1 MSNLLEQLESVAHD
15 QELFYDMLL
24 EIGGDIEDFSSIRI
38 TENYVS
44 GCQSAVW
51 ITAKKVDNVWDIKTD
66 SDAFMVK
73 GIAKL
78 VAEVATPNPSAI
90 RFGDF
95 HSITKNLTVQRQKG
109 MQAIINRIRVLTE
122 GK

>member
-1 MSNLLEQLESVAHD
+1 
-15 QELFYDMLL
+15 
-24 EIGGDIEDFSSIRI
+24 
-38 TENYVS
+38 
-44 GCQSAVW
+44 
-51 ITAKKVDNVWDIKTD
+51 
-66 SDAFMVK
+66 MVK

>member
-1 MSNLLEQLESVAHD
+1 
-15 QELFYDMLL
+15 
-24 EIGGDIEDFSSIRI
+24 
-38 TENYVS
+38 
-44 GCQSAVW
+44 
-51 ITAKKVDNVWDIKTD
+51 
-66 SDAFMVK
+66 MVK

-95 HSITKNLTVQRQKG
+95 HGITKNLTVQRQKG
-109 MQAIINRIRVLTE
+109 MQAIINKIIQLTK

>member
-24 EIGGDIEDFSSIRI
+24 EIGGDIEDLSSIRI

>member
-1 MSNLLEQLESVAHD
+1 MSVLLEQLQSVAHD

-24 EIGGDIEDFSSIRI
+24 EIGGDMEDVSDIR
-38 TENYVS
+38 TNENYVS

-51 ITAKKVDNVWDIKTD
+51 ITANKVDGVWDIKTD

-73 GIAKL
+73 GIARV
-78 VAEVATPNPSAI
+78 VAEVAKSNPSKVS
-90 RFGDF
+90 FGDF

-109 MQAIINRIRVLTE
+109 MQAIINRIRQLTE

>member
-1 MSNLLEQLESVAHD
+1 M
-15 QELFYDMLL
+15 FYDILL
-24 EIGGDIEDFSSIRI
+24 EIGGDMDDSNNIR
-38 TENYVS
+38 THQNYVS

-51 ITAKKVDNVWDIKTD
+51 VTAEKVKGVWDIQTD

-78 VAEVATPNPSAI
+78 VAEVATPDPSAI

-95 HSITKNLTVQRQKG
+95 HSITHNLTIQRQKG
-109 MQAIINRIRVLTE
+109 MQAIINKIIQLTK

>member
-1 MSNLLEQLESVAHD
+1 MSVLLEQLQSVAHD

-24 EIGGDIEDFSSIRI
+24 EIGGDMEDLSVIR
-38 TENYVS
+38 TNENYVS

-51 ITAKKVDNVWDIKTD
+51 ITANKVDGVWDIKTD

-78 VAEVATPNPSAI
+78 VAEVAIPDPSAI

-95 HSITKNLTVQRQKG
+95 HSVTKNLTVQRQKG
-109 MQAIINRIRVLTE
+109 MQAIINRIRLITE

>member
-1 MSNLLEQLESVAHD
+1 MSELLEQLNSVSHD
-15 QELFYDMLL
+15 QEMFYDILL
-24 EIGGDIEDFSSIRI
+24 EIGGDMDDSNNIR
-38 TENYVS
+38 TNENYVS

-51 ITAKKVDNVWDIKTD
+51 VTAEKVKGVWDIQTD

-78 VAEVATPNPSAI
+78 VAEVATPDPSAI

-95 HSITKNLTVQRQKG
+95 HSITRNLTVQRQKG
-109 MQAIINRIRVLTE
+109 MQAIINKIIELTK

>member
-1 MSNLLEQLESVAHD
+1 MSVLLEQLQSVAHD

-24 EIGGDIEDFSSIRI
+24 EIGGDMEDLSSIRVS
-38 TENYVS
+38 ENYVS
-44 GCQSAVW
+44 GCQSSVW
-51 ITAKKVDNVWDIKTD
+51 VTAEKVEGVWDIKTD

-78 VAEVATPNPSAI
+78 VAEVAKTDPSAL

-109 MQAIINRIRVLTE
+109 MQAIINRIRQLTE

>member
-1 MSNLLEQLESVAHD
+1 MSELLEQLQSVSHD
-15 QELFYDMLL
+15 QEMFYDILL
-24 EIGGDIEDFSSIRI
+24 EIGGDMDDGTSIR
-38 TENYVS
+38 TNENYVS

-51 ITAKKVDNVWDIKTD
+51 VTAEKVKDVWDIQTD

-78 VAEVATPNPSAI
+78 VAEVATPDPSAI

-95 HSITKNLTVQRQKG
+95 HSITHNLTIQRQ
-109 MQAIINRIRVLTE
+109 
-122 GK
+122 

>member
-1 MSNLLEQLESVAHD
+1 MSNLLEELQSVSHD

-24 EIGGDIEDFSSIRI
+24 EIGGDMTDNPDIKNN
-38 TENYVS
+38 ENYVS

-51 ITAKKVDNVWDIKTD
+51 ITAEKVDGVWDIQTD

-73 GIAKL
+73 GIARL
-78 VAEVATPNPSAI
+78 VAEVAKPDPSAI

-95 HSITKNLTVQRQKG
+95 HSVTKNLTVQRQKG
-109 MQAIINRIRVLTE
+109 MQAIINKIIQLTE

>member
-1 MSNLLEQLESVAHD
+1 MSDLLEQLKSVSHD
-15 QELFYDMLL
+15 QEMFYDILL
-24 EIGGDIEDFSSIRI
+24 EIGGDMDDVSNIR
-38 TENYVS
+38 TNENYVS

-51 ITAKKVDNVWDIKTD
+51 ITANKVGGVWDIKTD
-66 SDAFMVK
+66 SDAFIVK
-73 GIAKL
+73 GIARL

-95 HSITKNLTVQRQKG
+95 HNITQNLTVQRQKG
-109 MQAIINRIRVLTE
+109 MQAIINKIIQLTE

>member
-1 MSNLLEQLESVAHD
+1 MSNLLEELQSVTHD
-15 QELFYDMLL
+15 QEMFYDMLL
-24 EIGGDIEDFSSIRI
+24 EIGGDMTDTSDIK
-38 TENYVS
+38 TNENYVS

-51 ITAKKVDNVWDIKTD
+51 ITADKVNGVWDIKTD

-78 VAEVATPNPSAI
+78 VAEVATPDPSAI

-95 HSITKNLTVQRQKG
+95 HSITRNLTVQRQKG
-109 MQAIINRIRVLTE
+109 MQAIINKIIQLTK

>member
-1 MSNLLEQLESVAHD
+1 MSDLLEQLNSVSHD
-15 QELFYDMLL
+15 QEMFYDILL
-24 EIGGDIEDFSSIRI
+24 EIGGDMDDASDIR
-38 TENYVS
+38 TNENYVS

-51 ITAKKVDNVWDIKTD
+51 ITAEKVDGVWDIQTD

-78 VAEVATPNPSAI
+78 VAEVATPDPSAI

-109 MQAIINRIRVLTE
+109 MQAIINKIIQLTE

>member
-1 MSNLLEQLESVAHD
+1 MSDLLEQLKSVSHD
-15 QELFYDMLL
+15 QEMFYDILL
-24 EIGGDIEDFSSIRI
+24 EIGGDMDDVSNIR
-38 TENYVS
+38 TNENYVS

-51 ITAKKVDNVWDIKTD
+51 ITAEKVDGVWDIQTD

-73 GIAKL
+73 GIARL
-78 VAEVATPNPSAI
+78 VAEVATPDPSTI

-109 MQAIINRIRVLTE
+109 MQAIINKIIQLTE

>member
-1 MSNLLEQLESVAHD
+1 MSNLLEQLQSVSHD
-15 QELFYDMLL
+15 QEMFYDILL
-24 EIGGDIEDFSSIRI
+24 EIGGDMDDGISIR
-38 TENYVS
+38 TNENYVS

-51 ITAKKVDNVWDIKTD
+51 VTAKKVNNVWDIKTD

-73 GIAKL
+73 GIAKR
-78 VAEVATPNPSAI
+78 VAEVATPDPSAI

-95 HSITKNLTVQRQKG
+95 HSTTQNLTVQRQKG
-109 MQAIINRIRVLTE
+109 MQAIINKIIQLTE

>member
-1 MSNLLEQLESVAHD
+1 MSELLEQLNSVSHD
-15 QELFYDMLL
+15 QEMFYDILL
-24 EIGGDIEDFSSIRI
+24 EIGGDMDDGTSIR
-38 TENYVS
+38 TNENYVS

-51 ITAKKVDNVWDIKTD
+51 VTAEKVKGVWDIQTD

-78 VAEVATPNPSAI
+78 VAEVATPDPSAI

-95 HSITKNLTVQRQKG
+95 HSITHNLTIQRQKG
-109 MQAIINRIRVLTE
+109 MQAIINKIIQLTK

>member
-1 MSNLLEQLESVAHD
+1 MSELLEQLQSVSHD
-15 QELFYDMLL
+15 QEMFYDILL
-24 EIGGDIEDFSSIRI
+24 EIGGDMDDGTSIR
-38 TENYVS
+38 TNENYVS

-51 ITAKKVDNVWDIKTD
+51 VTAEKVNDVWDIQTD

-95 HSITKNLTVQRQKG
+95 HSITQNLTVQRQKG
-109 MQAIINRIRVLTE
+109 MQAIINKIIQLTE

>member
-1 MSNLLEQLESVAHD
+1 MSVLLEQLQSVAHD

-24 EIGGDIEDFSSIRI
+24 EIGGDMEDVSYIR
-38 TENYVS
+38 TNENYVS

-51 ITAKKVDNVWDIKTD
+51 ITANKVDGVWDIKTD

-78 VAEVATPNPSAI
+78 VAEVAIPNPSAI

-95 HSITKNLTVQRQKG
+95 HGVTKNLTVQRQKG
-109 MQAIINRIRVLTE
+109 MQAIINRIRQLTE

>member
-1 MSNLLEQLESVAHD
+1 MSNLLEQLQSVSHD
-15 QELFYDMLL
+15 QEMFYDILL
-24 EIGGDIEDFSSIRI
+24 EIGGDMDDGTNIR
-38 TENYVS
+38 TNENYVS

-51 ITAKKVDNVWDIKTD
+51 VTAEKVNDVWDIQTD

-78 VAEVATPNPSAI
+78 VAEVATPDPSAI

-109 MQAIINRIRVLTE
+109 MQAIINTIIQLTK

>member
-1 MSNLLEQLESVAHD
+1 MSNLLEQLQSVSHD
-15 QELFYDMLL
+15 QEMFYDILL
-24 EIGGDIEDFSSIRI
+24 EIGGDMDDVSDIR
-38 TENYVS
+38 TNENYVS

-51 ITAKKVDNVWDIKTD
+51 ITANKVNNVWDIKTD

-73 GIAKL
+73 GIARL
-78 VAEVATPNPSAI
+78 VAEVATPDPSII

-95 HSITKNLTVQRQKG
+95 HSITQNLTVQRQKG
-109 MQAIINRIRVLTE
+109 MQAIINKIIQLTE

>member
-1 MSNLLEQLESVAHD
+1 MSVLLEQLQSVAHD
-15 QELFYDMLL
+15 QELFYDVLL
-24 EIGGDIEDFSSIRI
+24 EIGGDMEDVSHIR
-38 TENYVS
+38 TNDNYVN

-51 ITAKKVDNVWDIKTD
+51 VTAEKQNGRWNIVTD

-73 GIAKL
+73 GIARV
-78 VAEVATPNPSAI
+78 VAEVAKSKPSAV

-109 MQAIINRIRVLTE
+109 MQAIINRIRLITE

>member
-1 MSNLLEQLESVAHD
+1 MSELLEQLISVSHD
-15 QELFYDMLL
+15 QEMFYDILL
-24 EIGGDIEDFSSIRI
+24 EIGGDMDDGTSIR
-38 TENYVS
+38 TNENYVS

-51 ITAKKVDNVWDIKTD
+51 VTAEKVKGVWDIQTD

-78 VAEVATPNPSAI
+78 VAEVATPDPSAI

-95 HSITKNLTVQRQKG
+95 HSITHNLTVQRQKG
-109 MQAIINRIRVLTE
+109 MQAIINKIIQLTK

>member
-1 MSNLLEQLESVAHD
+1 
-15 QELFYDMLL
+15 
-24 EIGGDIEDFSSIRI
+24 
-38 TENYVS
+38 
-44 GCQSAVW
+44 
-51 ITAKKVDNVWDIKTD
+51 
-66 SDAFMVK
+66 MVK

-78 VAEVATPNPSAI
+78 VAEVATPDPSAI

-109 MQAIINRIRVLTE
+109 MQSIINRIRVLTE

>member
-1 MSNLLEQLESVAHD
+1 MSNLLEQLQSVSHD
-15 QELFYDMLL
+15 QEMFYDILL
-24 EIGGDIEDFSSIRI
+24 EIGGDMDDGTSIR
-38 TENYVS
+38 TNENYVS

-51 ITAKKVDNVWDIKTD
+51 VTAEKVNNVWDIQTD

-78 VAEVATPNPSAI
+78 VAEVATPDPSAI

-109 MQAIINRIRVLTE
+109 MQAIINKIIQLTK

>member
-24 EIGGDIEDFSSIRI
+24 EIGGDIEDLSNIRI

-51 ITAKKVDNVWDIKTD
+51 ITVKKDNGVWDIQTD

-78 VAEVATPNPSAI
+78 VAEVATPDPSAI

>member
-1 MSNLLEQLESVAHD
+1 MSELLEQLQSVAHD
-15 QELFYDMLL
+15 QEMFYDILL
-24 EIGGDIEDFSSIRI
+24 EIGGDMEDVTDIRKH
-38 TENYVS
+38 ENYVS

-51 ITAKKVDNVWDIKTD
+51 ITAEKIDGVWDIKTD

-73 GIAKL
+73 GVAKL
-78 VAEVATPNPSAI
+78 VAEVAKPDPSAI

-109 MQAIINRIRVLTE
+109 MQAIINTIIQLTK

>member
-1 MSNLLEQLESVAHD
+1 MSDLLEQLQSVSHD

-24 EIGGDIEDFSSIRI
+24 EIGGDMTDVSDIR
-38 TENYVS
+38 THENYVS

-51 ITAKKVDNVWDIKTD
+51 VTAELVEGVWDIKTD

-73 GIAKL
+73 GVAKL

-95 HSITKNLTVQRQKG
+95 HSITQNLTVQRQKG
-109 MQAIINRIRVLTE
+109 MQAIINRIIQLTK